1 MSKMDHLTNKN
12 SLLYKLSSRTSVT
25 RRDLLGAENAPCY
38 TLLPQRRLA
47 RAARGIARRKIQ
59 EYYGMTTKGPDQGKI
74 ETADWK
80 RRTCHHLPEVETN
93 TQGKKRTMEE
103 AEASEPTMKRRKV
116 AEDGNAVIRRVLRPA
131 KIGAK
136 RKRNVRARAVGYFP
150 QVLRNTDGMKRNLE
164 GAKETA
170 PITEPRRTDQDGK
183 ASPRRPLLKA
193 KRGGRKAE
201 VLRKRNLNNSL
212 TEALDSHGRK
222 RKREEEKEED
232 KVEEEA
238 CKTELLN
245 KRRKA
250 DPDSLG
256 AKKARPLG
264 PAKARQR
271 LPRQA
276 KANAV
281 ARINDLYGAKAQRA
295 EQGPKAAAAAAAPEG
310 KTEEAAMKGKMNEDG
325 KTREEKEVKKG
336 NLPPPNEP
344 QKELPGRKEVKD
356 QPLAKKMPGKG
367 KLKDEPPPEKKPR
380 GRKAKDAKVPKDQ
393 KKGKG
398 KPTVEKLSEAEVKR
412 LLLKGQ
418 ELGSGAYG
426 TAFKVLH
433 KGKQAVLKVANDN
446 QWTVRAAFKNE
457 AKTLEELQGAGGAPM
472 LLGTCSK
479 PAAIL
484 MEYCC
489 GEEFYSFIY
498 DSKTLP
504 SLALQALPDIAR
516 RLHEI
521 HLAGYIHAD
530 LKTDNVMVNK
540 QVQPRI
546 IDFGLAV
553 KRGTKTKVWLN
564 MSESIYEPEYT
575 RGASAQPWG
584 DVYSMGCLVEDTIY
598 ALYDDIPKDY
608 EDIINM
614 AKNKNPKLRPTV
626 PELVEQLDAAWRK
639 PNLQ

>member
-1 MSKMDHLTNKN
+1 
-12 SLLYKLSSRTSVT
+12 
-25 RRDLLGAENAPCY
+25 
-38 TLLPQRRLA
+38 
-47 RAARGIARRKIQ
+47 
-59 EYYGMTTKGPDQGKI
+59 MTTNGPDQGKI
-74 ETADWK
+74 KTADRK
-80 RRTCHHLPEVETN
+80 RRTCYHFPGVETN
-93 TQGKKRTMEE
+93 AQGKKRTMEE
-103 AEASEPTMKRRKV
+103 AEASELTTKRRKV
-116 AEDGNAVIRRVLRPA
+116 AEDANAVIRHVLRPA
-131 KIGAK
+131 KRGAK
-136 RKRNVRARAVGYFP
+136 QRRNVRTRAIGHFP
-150 QVLRNTDGMKRNLE
+150 QVLRNTEGMKKNLE

-183 ASPRRPLLKA
+183 SSARRPLLKA

-201 VLRKRNLNNSL
+201 VVQKRNLNNSP
-212 TEALDSHGRK
+212 TEPLDSHGRK
-222 RKREEEKEED
+222 RKREEEED
-232 KVEEEA
+232 AKVEELKVMQWNTEEA
-238 CKTELLN
+238 GRTN

-250 DPDSLG
+250 DTDLLG
-256 AKKARPLG
+256 AKKACPLG
-264 PAKARQR
+264 PPKAQQR

-281 ARINDLYGAKAQRA
+281 VRIHDLYGAKAKRA
-295 EQGPKAAAAAAAPEG
+295 EQGPKTVAAPEG
-310 KTEEAAMKGKMNEDG
+310 KTEEAAIKGKMNEEG
-325 KTREEKEVKKG
+325 KTREEKRVKKG

-344 QKELPGRKEVKD
+344 QKELPGRKKVKD
-356 QPLAKKMPGKG
+356 QPPPKKMPGRTKVKDEPPPPEKQPEKG

-380 GRKAKDAKVPKDQ
+380 GRKAKDANVTKDQ

-398 KPTVEKLSEAEVKR
+398 KPTVEELSEAEVKR

-426 TAFKVLH
+426 TAYKVLH
-433 KGKQAVLKVANDN
+433 KGKQAVLKVAIDDLW
-446 QWTVRAAFKNE
+446 QVRAAFRNE
-457 AKTLEELQGAGGAPM
+457 AKTLQELQGAGGAPM

-484 MEYCC
+484 MDYCC

-553 KRGTKTKVWLN
+553 KKGKKIKVWPN
-564 MSESIYEPEYT
+564 MSDSIYPPEYT
-575 RGASAQPWG
+575 RGAPAQPWG
-584 DVYSMGCLVEDTIY
+584 DVYSMGCLVDDTIY

-608 EDIINM
+608 ENIINM

-626 PELVEQLDAAWRK
+626 PELVEQLEAAWRK